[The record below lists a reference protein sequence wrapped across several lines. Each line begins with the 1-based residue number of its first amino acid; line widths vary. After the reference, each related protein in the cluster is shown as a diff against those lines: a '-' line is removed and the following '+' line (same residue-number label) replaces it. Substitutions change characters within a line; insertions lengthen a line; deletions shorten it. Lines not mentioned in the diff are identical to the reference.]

1 MGTSDADGAC
11 RGERGLV
18 ATLTTHPETAR
29 RRTMTSS
36 GDPMGRF
43 TNKVVLVTGAASGI
57 GEAAARRFG
66 REGAILVLADKNAEG
81 LNSVAGSIEAAD
93 TLVHVADLSNAD
105 ACNGLIEAAVKRF
118 GRLDVLVNNAGKD
131 HLGKVD
137 EGDIAD
143 FSVVIETDLYG
154 VFYMT
159 RFALPHLRDSKGS
172 IVNVSSVSGLG
183 GDWNHSFYCAAKG
196 AVTNFTR
203 AVALDEAKNGVRV
216 NAVNPSLVYT
226 PFTAG
231 MQDQPEL
238 VAKFEERI
246 PMGRGAKPD
255 DISGVIAFLASEDAH
270 FVTGVNLPVDGGLSA
285 SNGQPKLS

>member
-1 MGTSDADGAC
+1 
-11 RGERGLV
+11 
-18 ATLTTHPETAR
+18 
-29 RRTMTSS
+29 
-36 GDPMGRF
+36 MGRF
-43 TNKVVLVTGAASGI
+43 SNKVVLVTGAASGI
-57 GEAAARRFG
+57 GESAARRFG
-66 REGAILVLADKNAEG
+66 REGATLVLADQNADG
-81 LNSVAGSIEAAD
+81 LRKVADGIEAGEVL
-93 TLVHVADLSNAD
+93 THVADLSDSGNCEAVV
-105 ACNGLIEAAVKRF
+105 EAAVARF

-131 HLGKVD
+131 HLGRVD
-137 EGDIAD
+137 EGDIGA
-143 FSVVIETDLYG
+143 FSTVIETDLYG

-159 RFALPHLRDSKGS
+159 RFALPHLRASRGC

-203 AVALDEAKNGVRV
+203 AVALDEAANGVRV

-255 DISGVIAFLASEDAH
+255 DICGVIAFLASEDAG

-285 SNGQPKLS
+285 SNGQPALS

>member
-1 MGTSDADGAC
+1 
-11 RGERGLV
+11 
-18 ATLTTHPETAR
+18 
-29 RRTMTSS
+29 
-36 GDPMGRF
+36 MGRF
-43 TNKVVLVTGAASGI
+43 SDKVVLVTGAASGI

-66 REGAILVLADKNAEG
+66 QEGATLVLADKNAEG
-81 LNSVAGSIEAAD
+81 LNKVAGGIEAAD
-93 TLVHVADLSNAD
+93 TLTVVADLSNAD
-105 ACNGLIEAAVKRF
+105 RCQDVVAQAIKRF

-131 HLGKVD
+131 HLGRVD

-143 FSVVIETDLYG
+143 FSTIIETDLYG

-159 RFALPHLRDSKGS
+159 RFALPHLWESRGS

-203 AVALDEAKNGVRV
+203 AVALDEARNGVRV

-255 DISGVIAFLASEDAH
+255 DISGVIAFLASEDAR

>member
-1 MGTSDADGAC
+1 MS
-11 RGERGLV
+11 
-18 ATLTTHPETAR
+18 
-29 RRTMTSS
+29 
-36 GDPMGRF
+36 RF
-43 TNKVVLVTGAASGI
+43 SNKVVLVTGAASGI

-66 REGAILVLADKNAEG
+66 EEGASLVLADMNGEG
-81 LNSVAGSIEAAD
+81 LDRVAVGIGED
-93 TLVHVADLSNAD
+93 RTLARVADLSNAD
-105 ACNGLIEAAVKRF
+105 RCREVVTAAIERF

-131 HLGKVD
+131 HLGRVD
-137 EGDIAD
+137 EGDIGD
-143 FSVVIETDLYG
+143 FSTIIETDLYG

-159 RFALPHLRDSKGS
+159 RFALPHLRESRGC

-203 AVALDEAKNGVRV
+203 AVAMDEAAHGVRV
-216 NAVNPSLVYT
+216 NAVNPTLVYT

-238 VAKFEERI
+238 VAKFNERI
-246 PMGRGAKPD
+246 PMGRGAQPD
-255 DISGVIAFLASEDAH
+255 DISGVIAFLASEDAR
-270 FVTGVNLPVDGGLSA
+270 FVTGVNLPVDGGVSA

>member
-1 MGTSDADGAC
+1 
-11 RGERGLV
+11 
-18 ATLTTHPETAR
+18 
-29 RRTMTSS
+29 
-36 GDPMGRF
+36 MGRF
-43 TNKVVLVTGAASGI
+43 SDKVVLVTGAASGI
-57 GEAAARRFG
+57 GEEAARRFG
-66 REGAILVLADKNAEG
+66 REGATLVLADQNGDG
-81 LNSVAGSIEAAD
+81 LTKAAAMEAAD
-93 TLVHVADLSNAD
+93 VLTQVADLSD
-105 ACNGLIEAAVKRF
+105 AEACRGVIEAAVARF

-131 HLGKVD
+131 HLGRVD

-143 FSVVIETDLYG
+143 FSTVIETDLYG
-154 VFYMT
+154 VYYMT
-159 RFALPHLRDSKGS
+159 RFALPHLRKVGGC

-231 MQDQPEL
+231 MQEQPEL

-246 PMGRGAKPD
+246 PMGRGGRPE

-285 SNGQPKLS
+285 SNGQPALS

>member
-1 MGTSDADGAC
+1 M
-11 RGERGLV
+11 
-18 ATLTTHPETAR
+18 AR
-29 RRTMTSS
+29 FS
-36 GDPMGRF
+36 
-43 TNKVVLVTGAASGI
+43 NKVVLVTGSASGI
-57 GEAAARRFG
+57 GEATARRFAQ
-66 REGAILVLADKNAEG
+66 EGARLALADLNEAGLRKVADSLGAEDV
-81 LNSVAGSIEAAD
+81 LTHA
-93 TLVHVADLSNAD
+93 ADLSNAD
-105 ACNGLIEAAVKRF
+105 RCRETIDATIRKF

-131 HLGKVD
+131 HLGRVD
-137 EGDIAD
+137 EGDLKD

-159 RFALPHLRDSKGS
+159 RFALPHLRESRGC

-203 AVALDEAKNGVRV
+203 AVALDEAKAGVRV
-216 NAVNPSLVYT
+216 NAVNPSLVET

-246 PMGRGAKPD
+246 PMGRAAQPEDITGA
-255 DISGVIAFLASEDAH
+255 IAFLASEDAR
-270 FVTGVNLPVDGGLSA
+270 FVTGVNLPVDGGLTA
-285 SNGQPKLS
+285 SNGQPALS

>member
-1 MGTSDADGAC
+1 MQ
-11 RGERGLV
+11 
-18 ATLTTHPETAR
+18 
-29 RRTMTSS
+29 
-36 GDPMGRF
+36 RF
-43 TNKVVLVTGAASGI
+43 NGKVVLVTGAASGI
-57 GEAAARRFG
+57 GESAARRFG
-66 REGAILVLADKNAEG
+66 QEGAKLVLADQNDAG
-81 LNSVAGSIEAAD
+81 LNKVAGSIEAAD
-93 TLVHVADLSNAD
+93 VLTHVADLSNAD
-105 ACNGLIEAAVKRF
+105 RCREVVEAAVQRF
-118 GRLDVLVNNAGKD
+118 GQLDVLVNNAGKD
-131 HLGKVD
+131 HLGAVD
-137 EGDIAD
+137 EGDLSD

-159 RFALPHLRDSKGS
+159 RFALPHLRKSRGC

-231 MQDQPEL
+231 MQDQPAL

-255 DISGVIAFLASEDAH
+255 DINGVIAFLASEDAH

-285 SNGQPKLS
+285 SNGQPALS

>member
-1 MGTSDADGAC
+1 
-11 RGERGLV
+11 
-18 ATLTTHPETAR
+18 
-29 RRTMTSS
+29 
-36 GDPMGRF
+36 MGRF
-43 TNKVVLVTGAASGI
+43 SNKVVLVTGAASGI

-66 REGAILVLADKNAEG
+66 REGATLVLADRNADG
-81 LNSVAGSIEAAD
+81 LARVAGGIEAAQ
-93 TLVHVADLSNAD
+93 VHAETADLSNAD
-105 ACNGLIEAAVKRF
+105 RCRGVIEAAMARF

-131 HLGKVD
+131 HLGRVD
-137 EGDIAD
+137 EGDVAD
-143 FSVVIETDLYG
+143 FSTVIETDLYG
-154 VFYMT
+154 VYYMT
-159 RFALPHLRDSKGS
+159 RFALPHLREARGC

-203 AVALDEAKNGVRV
+203 AVALDEAKGGVRV

-231 MQDQPEL
+231 MQDRPEL

-255 DISGVIAFLASEDAH
+255 DISGAIAFLASEDAR

-285 SNGQPKLS
+285 SNGQPALS

>member
-1 MGTSDADGAC
+1 
-11 RGERGLV
+11 
-18 ATLTTHPETAR
+18 
-29 RRTMTSS
+29 
-36 GDPMGRF
+36 MGRF
-43 TNKVVLVTGAASGI
+43 SNKVVLVTGAASGI

-66 REGAILVLADKNAEG
+66 QEGASLVLVDKNGEG
-81 LNSVAGSIEAAD
+81 LRKVADGIEAVAV
-93 TLVHVADLSNAD
+93 LAEVADLSNAD
-105 ACNGLIEAAVKRF
+105 RCKASVKAAVDRF

-143 FSVVIETDLYG
+143 FSTIIETDLYG

-159 RFALPHLRDSKGS
+159 RFALPHLRESRGC

-203 AVALDEAKNGVRV
+203 AVALDEARNGVRV

-246 PMGRGAKPD
+246 PMRRGAKPE

>member
-1 MGTSDADGAC
+1 M
-11 RGERGLV
+11 
-18 ATLTTHPETAR
+18 P
-29 RRTMTSS
+29 
-36 GDPMGRF
+36 RF
-43 TNKVVLVTGAASGI
+43 ANTVVLVTGAASGI
-57 GEAAARRFG
+57 GAAVARRFD
-66 REGAILVLADKNAEG
+66 REGATLVLADQNAKG
-81 LNSVAGSIEAAD
+81 LHEVAGSLSGSEV
-93 TLVHVADLSNAD
+93 LVHVADLSNVD
-105 ACNGLIEAAVKRF
+105 ACKGLVAAAVKRF

-143 FSVVIETDLYG
+143 FSTVIETDLYG

-159 RFALPHLRDSKGS
+159 RFALPHLRKSRGC

-203 AVALDEAKNGVRV
+203 AMALDEAKNGVRV

-231 MQDQPEL
+231 MQDQPAL

-246 PMGRGAKPD
+246 PMGRGAEPD
-255 DISGVIAFLASEDAH
+255 DISGVVAFLASEDAH

-285 SNGQPKLS
+285 SNGQPALS

>member
-1 MGTSDADGAC
+1 
-11 RGERGLV
+11 
-18 ATLTTHPETAR
+18 
-29 RRTMTSS
+29 
-36 GDPMGRF
+36 MGRF
-43 TNKVVLVTGAASGI
+43 SNKVVLVTGAASGI
-57 GEAAARRFG
+57 GEEAARRFG
-66 REGAILVLADKNAEG
+66 QEGAMLVLADQNEDG
-81 LNSVAGSIEAAD
+81 LRKVAGSIEAAD
-93 TLVHVADLSNAD
+93 VLTQVADLSNAD
-105 ACNGLIEAAVKRF
+105 RCKETIDAAVQKF

-137 EGDIAD
+137 EGDLDD
-143 FSVVIETDLYG
+143 FSTIIETDLYG

-159 RFALPHLRDSKGS
+159 RFALPHLRESRGC

-203 AVALDEAKNGVRV
+203 AVALDEAQNGVRV

-238 VAKFEERI
+238 VAKFNERI

>member
-1 MGTSDADGAC
+1 
-11 RGERGLV
+11 
-18 ATLTTHPETAR
+18 
-29 RRTMTSS
+29 
-36 GDPMGRF
+36 MGRF
-43 TNKVVLVTGAASGI
+43 SNKAVLVTGAASGI

-66 REGAILVLADKNAEG
+66 QEGASLVLVDKNGEG
-81 LNSVAGSIEAAD
+81 LRKVADGIEAVAV
-93 TLVHVADLSNAD
+93 LAEVADLSNAD
-105 ACNGLIEAAVKRF
+105 CCKASVKAAVDRF

-137 EGDIAD
+137 DGDIAD
-143 FSVVIETDLYG
+143 FSTIIETDLYG

-159 RFALPHLRDSKGS
+159 RFALPHLRESRGC

-203 AVALDEAKNGVRV
+203 AVALDEARNGVRV

-246 PMGRGAKPD
+246 PMGRGAKPE

-285 SNGQPKLS
+285 SNGQPRLS

>member
-1 MGTSDADGAC
+1 
-11 RGERGLV
+11 
-18 ATLTTHPETAR
+18 
-29 RRTMTSS
+29 
-36 GDPMGRF
+36 MGRF
-43 TNKVVLVTGAASGI
+43 SGKVVLVTGAASGI
-57 GEAAARRFG
+57 GEEAARRFG
-66 REGAILVLADKNAEG
+66 REGATLVLADQNGDG
-81 LNSVAGSIEAAD
+81 LTKAAAMEAAD
-93 TLVHVADLSNAD
+93 VLTQVADLSD
-105 ACNGLIEAAVKRF
+105 AEACRGVIEAAVARF

-131 HLGKVD
+131 HLGRVD

-143 FSVVIETDLYG
+143 FSTVIETDLYG
-154 VFYMT
+154 VYYMT
-159 RFALPHLRDSKGS
+159 RFALPHLRKVGGC

-231 MQDQPEL
+231 MQEQPEL

-246 PMGRGAKPD
+246 PMGRGGRPE

-285 SNGQPKLS
+285 SNGQPALS